1 MKNSYMNSAI
11 PFVGMALAS
20 TVAATAANAEV
31 VAERN
36 GKPNVV
42 IIYAD
47 DMGYADL
54 SCYGETRWKTKNL
67 DNLAENGVQFTDF
80 YSASPISSPSR
91 AGLLTGRYP
100 ARMGIQGVFF
110 PESYTGMPQS
120 EVTIAEM
127 LREQGY
133 KTSIVGKWHLGHR
146 ERFLPL
152 QQGFDEYFGI
162 PYSNDMT
169 AQVYMRGNEVEQF
182 HIDQNLM
189 IQTYT
194 KEATGFIRRN
204 AGRPFFLYMAHN
216 MMHVPIHVSDRFRG
230 KSGAGIYGDALLE
243 LDWSVGEIV
252 RTLEELNLDK
262 NTIIVFASD
271 NGPWLQEGPLGG
283 TALPLRE
290 GKSTDYEGGVR
301 VPCIAYWKD
310 HFTKGKNTS
319 VACMLD
325 WFPTIAEFCG
335 GKLPEGVCLDG
346 YDISKVLMGTG
357 KRANQDYAYFKNN
370 KNVTAY
376 RSGDW
381 KIELP
386 IPIREGNFWRPST
399 EARDTVL
406 VNLRED
412 IGETTN
418 LYYKY
423 PQKAKEMLAKLK
435 KYADNFGE
443 VPASLVQNNN
453 HQLKYLNNER
463 KRVIKE
469 AQNRGIKP
477 RKNEVQKFIIA
488 K

>member
-1 MKNSYMNSAI
+1 MSFMGGSLIAS
-11 PFVGMALAS
+11 PLMAESL
-20 TVAATAANAEV
+20 
-31 VAERN
+31 
-36 GKPNVV
+36 KPNIVF
-42 IIYAD
+42 IYAD
-47 DMGYADL
+47 DLGYSDL
-54 SCYGETRWKTKNL
+54 SCYGQTKWKTVNI
-67 DNLAENGVQFTDF
+67 DNLAKEGVQFTDF

-127 LREQGY
+127 LHEQGY

-162 PYSNDMT
+162 PYSNDMA

-182 HIDQNLM
+182 HIDQSQM

-194 KEATGFIRRN
+194 KEATSFIKRN
-204 AGRPFFLYMAHN
+204 SNRPFFLYMAHN
-216 MMHVPIHVSDRFRG
+216 MMHVPIFASDKFKG

-252 RTLEELNLDK
+252 RTLKELNLEE
-262 NTIIVFASD
+262 NTIIIFSSD

-283 TALPLRE
+283 SALPLRE
-290 GKSTDYEGGVR
+290 GKSTDYDGGVR
-301 VPCIAYWKD
+301 VPCIAYWKG
-310 HFTKGKNTS
+310 HFVKGKNSS

-325 WFPTIAEFCG
+325 WFPTIANLCG
-335 GKLPEGVCLDG
+335 GKLPANVKLDG
-346 YDISKVLMGTG
+346 FDISKVLLGTG
-357 KRANQDYAYFKNN
+357 QRANQDYAYFRNN
-370 KNVTAY
+370 RDVTAY

-386 IPIREGNFWRPST
+386 IPAIKGNFWRAST
-399 EARDTVL
+399 VARDTVL
-406 VNLRED
+406 INLRED

-423 PQKAKEMLAKLK
+423 PQKAKEMLDKLNK
-435 KYADNFGE
+435 FANNFGE
-443 VPASLVQNNN
+443 VPEALVQNNN
-453 HQLKYLNNER
+453 HQLKYLSDER

-469 AQNRGIKP
+469 AEKRGMTPK
-477 RKNEVQKFIIA
+477 KNTVQTFVIA